1 MRTCTACATIGTD
14 PATHPCPRAAASL
27 FPGPYKGIPCSEMAS
42 QSETVAVL
50 VEAFGPAPESASF
63 DDIVD
68 SRLGERPVSDVYGIG
83 PKSAET
89 LAEHGITK
97 VQECAARAL
106 LCVHCDQ
113 AYHLRQPSWGSAMLV
128 VIPPPP
134 CTSPCSRLLTPAA
147 LLAPSQ
153 AWQLLGPLLY
163 MPKEDV
169 LDFLKNKETA
179 GVAPGKVCVP
189 ESQRKCLSAHALH
202 RSLAGADT
210 SPCTLLQVREC
221 ALCLAMNFQKHNSD

>member
-1 MRTCTACATIGTD
+1 
-14 PATHPCPRAAASL
+14 
-27 FPGPYKGIPCSEMAS
+27 MAS

-97 VQECAARAL
+97 
-106 LCVHCDQ
+106 
-113 AYHLRQPSWGSAMLV
+113 
-128 VIPPPP
+128 
-134 CTSPCSRLLTPAA
+134 
-147 LLAPSQ
+147 

-179 GVAPGKVCVP
+179 GVAPGKV
-189 ESQRKCLSAHALH
+189 
-202 RSLAGADT
+202 
-210 SPCTLLQVREC
+210 REC